1 MSDRDDAA
9 SDPAWAPAAGAGA
22 AAGAAPDAT
31 TAQGPKYIIGFD
43 PGTVNCGMAV
53 YNRRT
58 RKICL
63 LLRLQFRASRPAGE
77 PPNDP
82 GHIKLQFGTLSVL
95 AEYTDIFSDS
105 VVFIED
111 QPPLYAKFI
120 AEAQRQTR
128 AEVRAVQL
136 TIQTFC
142 IVQGVRGHAISAM
155 SYKQFMGHVM
165 PHYDQEGTEEDR
177 GVRSD
182 KQKELDRRNAIKW
195 CRANLPTTVVDTYEK
210 STRNQKKDDA
220 YEAGILALYVADV
233 WFNDDGTM
241 RDERKPLARR
251 KKEDVHP
258 RGRPSMRKPKAP
270 VTKKRARAL
279 AGITVPATAVKTKKA
294 KKAKTNTE

>member
-1 MSDRDDAA
+1 MSDRDDAS
-9 SDPAWAPAAGAGA
+9 SDPDWAPGEGAGAGA
-22 AAGAAPDAT
+22 AAPAAPDAAA
-31 TAQGPKYIIGFD
+31 AQGPKYIIGFD

-63 LLRLQFRASRPAGE
+63 LIRLQFRESRPAGE
-77 PPNDP
+77 SPNDP

-95 AEYTDIFSDS
+95 AEYTDIFADG

-111 QPPLYAKFI
+111 QPPLYAKVI
-120 AEAQRQTR
+120 ADAQRQTR

-142 IVQGVRGHAISAM
+142 MVQGVRVHAVSAM

-165 PHYDQEGTEEDR
+165 PHYDQDATEDDR
-177 GVRSD
+177 SIRSD

-220 YEAGILALYVADV
+220 YEAAILALYVADV

-241 RDERKPLARR
+241 RDERRPLARR
-251 KKEDVHP
+251 KKTDVHP
-258 RGRPSMRKPKAP
+258 RGRPSMRKPKAGI
-270 VTKKRARAL
+270 TKKRAIAL
-279 AGITVPATAVKTKKA
+279 AGITLHAATADKTKKA
-294 KKAKTNTE
+294 KATTE